1 MKTVAQILKSKSVDT
16 VYKVRPSD
24 SVLDALTLMAEARIG
39 AVLVSDDD
47 RAIVG
52 IFTERDYARK
62 VALMGRT
69 SVNTPI
75 RDVMTS
81 AVRYVHPEQTLE
93 ECMSLMTEHRIRHLP
108 VMKDDQLVG
117 LLSIGD
123 LVKAIISD
131 QQFTIDQLETYIMG
145 GSAALVG
152 STPSRPS

>member
-39 AVLVSDDD
+39 AVLVSEDD

-62 VALMGRT
+62 VVLMGRT
-69 SVNTPI
+69 SVNTPV

-81 AVRYVHPEQTLE
+81 AVRYVSPEQTKE

-108 VMKDDQLVG
+108 VMKDGELVG

-123 LVKAIISD
+123 LVKAIITE
-131 QQFTIDQLETYIMG
+131 QQFTIDQLENYIMG
-145 GSAALVG
+145 GSAAIVG
-152 STPSRPS
+152 TSPSRPS